1 LVSKGLARREAMM
14 PGAETSGVTQ
24 LLLAWRGGDESALEK
39 LTPIVYEELHR
50 IARRCMAGERGEHSL
65 QATALVNEAYLRL
78 VDTRRVRWQGRSH
91 FYAIAARLMRR
102 ILVDHARSRD
112 ARKRGGDAR
121 RVSLDETALVSP
133 EPEVDLVDLD
143 AALRKLAAQDP
154 RKERVV
160 ELRFFAGLDVQET
173 AEVLE
178 VSPDTVM
185 RDWRLARAWLA
196 RELERD
202 RGE

>member
-1 LVSKGLARREAMM
+1 M
-14 PGAETSGVTQ
+14 PGAGAETGGVTQ
-24 LLLAWRGGDESALEK
+24 LLLAWRDGDESALEK
-39 LTPIVYEELHR
+39 LTPIVYEELRR
-50 IARRCMAGERGEHSL
+50 IARRCMAGERNEHSL

-78 VDTRRVRWQGRSH
+78 VDTRRVQWQGRGH

-121 RVSLDETALVSP
+121 RVSLKETALVSQ
-133 EPEVDLVDLD
+133 EPEVDLIDLD
-143 AALRKLAAQDP
+143 AALQKLAAQDQ

-173 AEVLE
+173 ADVLG

-202 RGE
+202 RG

>member
-1 LVSKGLARREAMM
+1 MA
-14 PGAETSGVTQ
+14 GAEETAGVTQ
-24 LLLAWRGGDESALEK
+24 LLLAWRDGDESALEK

-50 IARRCMAGERGEHSL
+50 IARRCMAGERDEHSL
-65 QATALVNEAYLRL
+65 QATALVNEAYLKL
-78 VDTRRVRWQGRSH
+78 VDTRQVRWQGRSH

-154 RKERVV
+154 RKEQVV
-160 ELRFFAGLDVQET
+160 ELRFFAGLGVQET
-173 AEVLE
+173 ADVLR

-196 RELERD
+196 RELD
-202 RGE
+202 RQRAE

>member
-1 LVSKGLARREAMM
+1 MA
-14 PGAETSGVTQ
+14 PAETTGVTQ
-24 LLLAWRGGDESALEK
+24 LLLAWRDGDESALQK

-50 IARRCMAGERGEHSL
+50 IARRCMAGERAEHSL
-65 QATALVNEAYLRL
+65 QATALVNEAYLKL
-78 VDTRRVRWQGRSH
+78 VDTKRVRWQGRGH

-102 ILVDHARSRD
+102 ILVDHARSRE

-121 RVSLDETALVSP
+121 RVSLDETVLVSP

-143 AALRKLAAQDP
+143 AALQKLSAQDP

-160 ELRFFAGLDVQET
+160 ELRFFAGLEVQET
-173 AEVLE
+173 ADVLG

>member
-1 LVSKGLARREAMM
+1 LDAIELARQEAVMA
-14 PGAETSGVTQ
+14 PAETSGVTQ
-24 LLLAWRGGDESALEK
+24 LLMAWRDGDESALEK
-39 LTPIVYEELHR
+39 LTPIVYEDLHQ

-78 VDTRRVRWQGRSH
+78 VDTRRVRWQGRGH

-102 ILVDHARSRD
+102 ILVDHARSRE

-133 EPEVDLVDLD
+133 EPAVDLVDLD
-143 AALRKLAAQDP
+143 AALQKLAAQDP

-160 ELRFFAGLDVQET
+160 ELRFFAGLGVQET
-173 AEVLE
+173 ADVPGDSAGLRPAPGTCRT
-178 VSPDTVM
+178 SP
-185 RDWRLARAWLA
+185 ASP
-196 RELERD
+196 
-202 RGE
+202 

>member
-1 LVSKGLARREAMM
+1 M

-24 LLLAWRGGDESALEK
+24 LLLAWRDGDESALEK

-50 IARRCMAGERGEHSL
+50 IARRCMAGERREHSL

-78 VDTRRVRWQGRSH
+78 VDTRRVRWQGRGH

-121 RVSLDETALVSP
+121 RVSLDETALVAP
-133 EPEVDLVDLD
+133 EPEVDLIDLD
-143 AALRKLAAQDP
+143 AALQKLAAQDP

-160 ELRFFAGLDVQET
+160 ELRFFAGLDVQE
-173 AEVLE
+173 AADVLE

-202 RGE
+202 RGA